1 MKPKVAAKKWLW
13 WYCRVMAKDLLTTIH
28 LKLSPCSDCTF
39 IYRLFGAEITCF
51 CNNDNN
57 TAEECV
63 EVSWVV
69 CWVIWTYVAELSA
82 GWPDFSWTVLL
93 EYLDR
98 AFSISTCF
106 YLFNSVI
113 VDPILLSFG
122 KSSLWWL
129 IHFSA
134 LFFCDLSDSDK
145 TLNFSVCK
153 YQSCDLYKDRV
164 LLHISVVFWLI
175 FF

>member
-1 MKPKVAAKKWLW
+1 MTFDGRL
-13 WYCRVMAKDLLTTIH
+13 MAKNLLNTIQ

-39 IYRLFGAEITCF
+39 IYRLFGVEI
-51 CNNDNN
+51 
-57 TAEECV
+57 
-63 EVSWVV
+63 
-69 CWVIWTYVAELSA
+69 LSA

-134 LFFCDLSDSDK
+134 LFFCDLSDSGK
-145 TLNFSVCK
+145 TLNFSVCE

-175 FF
+175 FFLQLNFSLFKKAI